1 MSQRMVY
8 QTEET
13 REKILVAAEALF
25 IEKGFFDAQ
34 MKALAVAVGIS
45 RNSLYRYFQDK
56 NDLGYAVLGVVFNRI
71 ESRFHLLLTDPVL
84 NAGLCGREQ
93 LRMILKTGFLNEDLR
108 ADFSFMAEFDAHF
121 SGSRI
126 PPDFE
131 SRVGTSVSTS
141 MWSRVGEIVA
151 AGMADGSIR
160 QDFSQ
165 SALETLVL
173 YSMKALQGHILLRRS
188 ALVGLSSD
196 EVNQLVPNL
205 ITVLIDG
212 LKPTEPQ

>member
-1 MSQRMVY
+1 MVY

-56 NDLGYAVLGVVFNRI
+56 NDLGYAVLGVVLNRI
-71 ESRFHLLLTDPVL
+71 ESRFQLLLTDPVL

-93 LRMILKTGFLNEDLR
+93 LRIILKTGFLNEDLR

-126 PPDFE
+126 PPDFQ

-151 AGMADGSIR
+151 TGMADGSIR

>member
-1 MSQRMVY
+1 MVY

-71 ESRFHLLLTDPVL
+71 ESRFQLLLTDPVL

-93 LRMILKTGFLNEDLR
+93 LRMVLKTGFLNEDLR

-126 PPDFE
+126 PPDFQ

-151 AGMADGSIR
+151 TGMADGSIR

>member
-1 MSQRMVY
+1 MVY

-45 RNSLYRYFQDK
+45 RNSLYRYFHDK

-71 ESRFHLLLTDPVL
+71 ESRFQLLLTDPVL

-126 PPDFE
+126 PPDFQ

-151 AGMADGSIR
+151 TGIADGSIR

>member
-1 MSQRMVY
+1 MVY

-56 NDLGYAVLGVVFNRI
+56 NDLGYAVLGVVLNRI
-71 ESRFHLLLTDPVL
+71 ESRFQLLLTDPVL
-84 NAGLCGREQ
+84 NARLCGREQ
-93 LRMILKTGFLNEDLR
+93 LRMVLKTGFLNEDLR

-126 PPDFE
+126 PVDFQ
-131 SRVGTSVSTS
+131 SRIGTSVSTS

-151 AGMADGSIR
+151 TGMADGSIR
-160 QDFSQ
+160 QDFNLN
-165 SALETLVL
+165 ALEALVL
-173 YSMKALQGHILLRRS
+173 YSVKALQGHILLRRS
-188 ALVGLSSD
+188 ALVGLSSA

>member
-1 MSQRMVY
+1 MVY

-25 IEKGFFDAQ
+25 IEKGFFDVQ

-56 NDLGYAVLGVVFNRI
+56 NDLGYAVLGVVLNRI
-71 ESRFHLLLTDPVL
+71 ESRFHLLLADPVL

-93 LRMILKTGFLNEDLR
+93 LRTVLKTGFLNEDLR

-151 AGMADGSIR
+151 TGMADGSIR

-188 ALVGLSSD
+188 ALVGLSSA

>member
-1 MSQRMVY
+1 MVY

-45 RNSLYRYFQDK
+45 RNSLYRYFPEK
-56 NDLGYAVLGVVFNRI
+56 NDLGYAVLGVVLNRI
-71 ESRFHLLLTDPVL
+71 ESRFQLLLTDPVL
-84 NAGLCGREQ
+84 NARLCGREQ
-93 LRMILKTGFLNEDLR
+93 LRMVLKTGFLNEDLR

-188 ALVGLSSD
+188 ALVGLSSA

>member
-93 LRMILKTGFLNEDLR
+93 LRIVLKTGFLNEDLR

-126 PPDFE
+126 PPDFQ

-151 AGMADGSIR
+151 TGIADGSIR

>member
-1 MSQRMVY
+1 MVY

-56 NDLGYAVLGVVFNRI
+56 NDLGYAVLGVVLNRI
-71 ESRFHLLLTDPVL
+71 ESRFHLLLADPVL

-93 LRMILKTGFLNEDLR
+93 LRTVLKTGFLNEDLR

-151 AGMADGSIR
+151 TGMADGSIR

-188 ALVGLSSD
+188 ALVGLSSA

>member
-93 LRMILKTGFLNEDLR
+93 LRIVLKTGFLNEDLR

-126 PPDFE
+126 PPDFQ

-151 AGMADGSIR
+151 TGMADGSIR

>member
-1 MSQRMVY
+1 MVY

-25 IEKGFFDAQ
+25 IEKGFFDVQ

-56 NDLGYAVLGVVFNRI
+56 NDLGYAVLGVVLNRI
-71 ESRFHLLLTDPVL
+71 ESRFQLLLTDPVL
-84 NAGLCGREQ
+84 NARLCGREQ
-93 LRMILKTGFLNEDLR
+93 LRMVLKTGFLNEDLR

-126 PPDFE
+126 PPDFQ

-151 AGMADGSIR
+151 TGMADGSIR

>member
-1 MSQRMVY
+1 MVY

-25 IEKGFFDAQ
+25 IEKGFFDVQ

-71 ESRFHLLLTDPVL
+71 ESRFQLLLTDPVL

-93 LRMILKTGFLNEDLR
+93 LRMVLKTGFLNEDLR

-126 PPDFE
+126 PPDFQ

-151 AGMADGSIR
+151 TGMADGSIR

>member
-1 MSQRMVY
+1 MVY

-13 REKILVAAEALF
+13 REKILMAAEALF

-56 NDLGYAVLGVVFNRI
+56 NDLGYAVLGVVLNRI
-71 ESRFHLLLTDPVL
+71 ERRFHLLLTDSVL

-93 LRMILKTGFLNEDLR
+93 LRMVLKTGFLNEDLR

-121 SGSRI
+121 SGRRI
-126 PPDFE
+126 PPDFQ

-212 LKPTEPQ
+212 LKPTKPQ

>member
-1 MSQRMVY
+1 MVY

-93 LRMILKTGFLNEDLR
+93 LRIVLKTGFLNEDLR

-126 PPDFE
+126 PPDFQ

-151 AGMADGSIR
+151 TGMADGSIR
-160 QDFSQ
+160 QDFNQ
-165 SALETLVL
+165 SALEALVL

>member
-1 MSQRMVY
+1 MVY

-93 LRMILKTGFLNEDLR
+93 LRIVLKTGFLNEDLR

-126 PPDFE
+126 PPDFQ

-151 AGMADGSIR
+151 TGMADGSIR

>member
-1 MSQRMVY
+1 MVY

-25 IEKGFFDAQ
+25 IEKGFFDVQ

-93 LRMILKTGFLNEDLR
+93 LRMVLKTGFLNEDLR

-126 PPDFE
+126 PPDFQ

-151 AGMADGSIR
+151 TGIADGSIR

>member
-1 MSQRMVY
+1 MVY

-25 IEKGFFDAQ
+25 IEKGFFDVQ

-45 RNSLYRYFQDK
+45 RNSLYRYFHDK

-71 ESRFHLLLTDPVL
+71 ESRFQLLLTDPVL

-126 PPDFE
+126 PPDFQ

-151 AGMADGSIR
+151 TGMADGSIR
-160 QDFSQ
+160 QDFNQ
-165 SALETLVL
+165 SALEALVL

-205 ITVLIDG
+205 VTVLIDG

>member
-1 MSQRMVY
+1 MVY

-93 LRMILKTGFLNEDLR
+93 LRIVLKTGFLNEDLR

-126 PPDFE
+126 PPDFQ

>member
-1 MSQRMVY
+1 MVY

-25 IEKGFFDAQ
+25 IEKGFFDVQ

-56 NDLGYAVLGVVFNRI
+56 NDLGYAVLGVVLNRI
-71 ESRFHLLLTDPVL
+71 ESRFQLLLTDPVL

-126 PPDFE
+126 PVDFQ
-131 SRVGTSVSTS
+131 SRIGTSVSTS

-151 AGMADGSIR
+151 TGMADGSIR

>member
-1 MSQRMVY
+1 MVY

-56 NDLGYAVLGVVFNRI
+56 NDLGYAVLGVVLNRI
-71 ESRFHLLLTDPVL
+71 ESRFHLLLMDPVL

-93 LRMILKTGFLNEDLR
+93 LRIVLKTGFLNEDLR

-151 AGMADGSIR
+151 TGMADGSIR

-173 YSMKALQGHILLRRS
+173 YSMKALQGHMLLRRS

-212 LKPTEPQ
+212 LKPTEP

>member
-1 MSQRMVY
+1 MVY

-25 IEKGFFDAQ
+25 IEKGFFDVQ

-56 NDLGYAVLGVVFNRI
+56 NDLGYAVLGVVLNRI
-71 ESRFHLLLTDPVL
+71 ESRFQLLLTDPVL
-84 NAGLCGREQ
+84 NARLCGREQ
-93 LRMILKTGFLNEDLR
+93 LRMVLKTGFLNEDLR

-126 PPDFE
+126 PPDFQ

-151 AGMADGSIR
+151 TGMADGSIR
-160 QDFSQ
+160 QDFNQ
-165 SALETLVL
+165 SALEALVL

-205 ITVLIDG
+205 VTVLIDG

>member
-1 MSQRMVY
+1 MVY

-25 IEKGFFDAQ
+25 IEKGFFDVQ

-56 NDLGYAVLGVVFNRI
+56 NDLGYAVLGVVLNRI

-93 LRMILKTGFLNEDLR
+93 LRIVLKTGFLNEDLR

-126 PPDFE
+126 PPDFQ

-188 ALVGLSSD
+188 ALVGLSSA

>member
-1 MSQRMVY
+1 MVY

-56 NDLGYAVLGVVFNRI
+56 NDLGYAVLGVVLNRI
-71 ESRFHLLLTDPVL
+71 ESRFQLLLTDPVL
-84 NAGLCGREQ
+84 NARLCGREQ
-93 LRMILKTGFLNEDLR
+93 LRMVLKTGFLNEDLR

-126 PPDFE
+126 PPDFQ

-151 AGMADGSIR
+151 TGMADGSIR

>member
-1 MSQRMVY
+1 MVY

-25 IEKGFFDAQ
+25 IEKGFFDVQ

-45 RNSLYRYFQDK
+45 RNSLYRYFHDK

-71 ESRFHLLLTDPVL
+71 ESRFQLLLTDPVL

-126 PPDFE
+126 PPDFQ

-151 AGMADGSIR
+151 TGMADGSIR

-188 ALVGLSSD
+188 ALVGLSSA

>member
-1 MSQRMVY
+1 MVY

-25 IEKGFFDAQ
+25 IEKGFFDVQ

-56 NDLGYAVLGVVFNRI
+56 NDLGYAVLGVVLNRI
-71 ESRFHLLLTDPVL
+71 ESRFQLLLTDPVL

-126 PPDFE
+126 PPDFQ

-151 AGMADGSIR
+151 TGIADGSIR

>member
-1 MSQRMVY
+1 MVY

-25 IEKGFFDAQ
+25 IEKGFFDVQ

-56 NDLGYAVLGVVFNRI
+56 NDLGYAVLGVVLNRI
-71 ESRFHLLLTDPVL
+71 ESRFQLLLTDPVL
-84 NAGLCGREQ
+84 NARLCGREQ
-93 LRMILKTGFLNEDLR
+93 LRMVLKTGFLNEDLR

>member
-1 MSQRMVY
+1 MVY

-71 ESRFHLLLTDPVL
+71 ERRFHLLLTDPVL

-93 LRMILKTGFLNEDLR
+93 LRMVLKTGFLNEDLR

-188 ALVGLSSD
+188 ALVGLSSA

-212 LKPTEPQ
+212 LKPT

>member
-1 MSQRMVY
+1 MVY

-25 IEKGFFDAQ
+25 IEKGFFDVQ

-56 NDLGYAVLGVVFNRI
+56 NDLGYAVLGVVLNRI
-71 ESRFHLLLTDPVL
+71 ESRFHLLLADPVL

-93 LRMILKTGFLNEDLR
+93 LRTVLKTGFLNEDLR

-151 AGMADGSIR
+151 TGMADGSIR
-160 QDFSQ
+160 QDFNL
-165 SALETLVL
+165 SALEALVL
-173 YSMKALQGHILLRRS
+173 YSVKALQGQILMRRS

>member
-1 MSQRMVY
+1 MVY

-93 LRMILKTGFLNEDLR
+93 LRIVLKTGFLNEDLR

-126 PPDFE
+126 PPDFQ

-151 AGMADGSIR
+151 TGIADGSIR

-188 ALVGLSSD
+188 ALVGLSSA

>member
-1 MSQRMVY
+1 MVY

-25 IEKGFFDAQ
+25 IEKGFFDVQ

-56 NDLGYAVLGVVFNRI
+56 NDLGYAVLGVVLNRI
-71 ESRFHLLLTDPVL
+71 ESRFQLLLTDPVL

-126 PPDFE
+126 PPDFQ

-188 ALVGLSSD
+188 ALVGLSSA

>member
-1 MSQRMVY
+1 MVY

-93 LRMILKTGFLNEDLR
+93 LRIVLKTGFLNEDLR

>member
-1 MSQRMVY
+1 MVY

-13 REKILVAAEALF
+13 RQKILVAAETLF
-25 IEKGFFDAQ
+25 VENGFFGAQ
-34 MKALAVAVGIS
+34 MKEIAVAVGIS

-71 ESRFHLLLTDPVL
+71 ESYFDLLLTDPVS

-93 LRMILKTGFLNEDLR
+93 LRMVLQAGFLNDDLR

-126 PPDFE
+126 PADFQA
-131 SRVGTSVSTS
+131 RVGTSVSTS

-165 SALETLVL
+165 NALESLVL
-173 YSMKALQGHILLRRS
+173 YSLKALQGHILLRRS
-188 ALVGLSSD
+188 ALVGLSND
-196 EVNQLVPNL
+196 EANQLVPNL
-205 ITVLIDG
+205 ISVMIDG
-212 LKPTEPQ
+212 LKPT

>member
-1 MSQRMVY
+1 MVY

-25 IEKGFFDAQ
+25 IEKGFFDVQ

-56 NDLGYAVLGVVFNRI
+56 NDLGYAVLGVVLNRI
-71 ESRFHLLLTDPVL
+71 ESRFQLLLTDPVL

-93 LRMILKTGFLNEDLR
+93 LRMVLKTGFLNEDLR

-126 PPDFE
+126 PPDFQ

-151 AGMADGSIR
+151 TGMADGSIR

-188 ALVGLSSD
+188 ALVGLSSA

>member
-1 MSQRMVY
+1 MVY

-25 IEKGFFDAQ
+25 IEKGFFDVQ

-56 NDLGYAVLGVVFNRI
+56 NDLGYAVLGVVLNRI
-71 ESRFHLLLTDPVL
+71 ESRFQLLLTDPVL

-93 LRMILKTGFLNEDLR
+93 LRIILKTGFLNEDLR

-126 PPDFE
+126 PPDFQ

-151 AGMADGSIR
+151 TGIADGSIR

-188 ALVGLSSD
+188 ALVGLSSA

>member
-1 MSQRMVY
+1 MVY

-93 LRMILKTGFLNEDLR
+93 LRIVLKTGFLNEDLR

-126 PPDFE
+126 PPDFQ

-151 AGMADGSIR
+151 TGIADGSIR

>member
-1 MSQRMVY
+1 MVY

-56 NDLGYAVLGVVFNRI
+56 NDLGYAVLGVVLNRI
-71 ESRFHLLLTDPVL
+71 ESRFQLLLTDPVL

-93 LRMILKTGFLNEDLR
+93 LRMVLKTGFLNEDLR

-126 PPDFE
+126 PPDFQ

-151 AGMADGSIR
+151 TGMADGSIR
-160 QDFSQ
+160 QDFNL
-165 SALETLVL
+165 SALEALVL
-173 YSMKALQGHILLRRS
+173 YSVKALQGQILMRRS

>member
-1 MSQRMVY
+1 MVY

-25 IEKGFFDAQ
+25 IEKGFFDVQ

-93 LRMILKTGFLNEDLR
+93 LRIVLKTGFLNEDLR

-126 PPDFE
+126 PPDFQ

-151 AGMADGSIR
+151 TGIADGSIR

>member
-1 MSQRMVY
+1 MVY

-25 IEKGFFDAQ
+25 IEKGFFDVQ

-56 NDLGYAVLGVVFNRI
+56 NDLGYAVLGVVLNRI
-71 ESRFHLLLTDPVL
+71 ESRFQLLLTDPVL

-93 LRMILKTGFLNEDLR
+93 LRIILKTGFLNEDLR

-126 PPDFE
+126 PPDFQ

-151 AGMADGSIR
+151 TGMADGSIR
-160 QDFSQ
+160 QDFNQ
-165 SALETLVL
+165 SALEALVL

>member
-1 MSQRMVY
+1 MVY

-56 NDLGYAVLGVVFNRI
+56 NDLGYAVLGVVLNRI

-93 LRMILKTGFLNEDLR
+93 LRIVLKTGFLNEDLR

-126 PPDFE
+126 PPDFQ

-151 AGMADGSIR
+151 TGMADGSIR

>member
-1 MSQRMVY
+1 MVY

-71 ESRFHLLLTDPVL
+71 ERRFHLLLTDPVL

-93 LRMILKTGFLNEDLR
+93 LRMVLKTGFLNEDLR

-126 PPDFE
+126 PPDFQ

-151 AGMADGSIR
+151 TGIADGSIR

>member
-1 MSQRMVY
+1 MVY

-56 NDLGYAVLGVVFNRI
+56 NDLGYAVLGVVLNRI
-71 ESRFHLLLTDPVL
+71 ESRFQLLLTDPVL
-84 NAGLCGREQ
+84 NARLCGREQ
-93 LRMILKTGFLNEDLR
+93 LRMVLKTGFLNEDLR

-126 PPDFE
+126 PPDFQ

-151 AGMADGSIR
+151 TGMADGSIR
-160 QDFSQ
+160 QDFNLN
-165 SALETLVL
+165 ALEALVL
-173 YSMKALQGHILLRRS
+173 YSVKALQGHILLRRS
-188 ALVGLSSD
+188 ALVGLSSA